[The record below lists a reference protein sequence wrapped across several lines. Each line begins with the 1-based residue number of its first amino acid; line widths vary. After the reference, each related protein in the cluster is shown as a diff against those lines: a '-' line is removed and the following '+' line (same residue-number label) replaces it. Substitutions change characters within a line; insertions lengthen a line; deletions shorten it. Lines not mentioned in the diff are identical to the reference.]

1 MEPKKIEIIDYSG
14 ENFNLLSFSCSTF
27 FIIIVILA
35 IVNGII
41 AFFFPQLFIGISLGS
56 FILIIFILICY
67 YIFKSPSK
75 IRMFSISDKE
85 IEFFFP
91 KISYFRI
98 SWPEFKKIEIILK
111 KFDIKPFHIYEI
123 NFIGKDSQKNF
134 SFSLSDFQR
143 EKIEK
148 ILFYL
153 KEYARKMRKNFR
165 AVKEIEVSGVIIV
178 EDLEV

>member
-1 MEPKKIEIIDYSG
+1 
-14 ENFNLLSFSCSTF
+14 
-27 FIIIVILA
+27 
-35 IVNGII
+35 
-41 AFFFPQLFIGISLGS
+41 
-56 FILIIFILICY
+56 
-67 YIFKSPSK
+67 
-75 IRMFSISDKE
+75 MFSISDKE